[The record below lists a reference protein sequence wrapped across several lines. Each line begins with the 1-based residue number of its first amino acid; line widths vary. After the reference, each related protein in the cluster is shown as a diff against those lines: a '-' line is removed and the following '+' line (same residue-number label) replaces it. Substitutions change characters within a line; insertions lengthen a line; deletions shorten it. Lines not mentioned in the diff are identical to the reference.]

1 MLSVLSIISVFI
13 EILVIGLL
21 TSVSFVFLLRFI
33 RRKKFQ
39 MFFLFLALFLWA
51 FYIALV
57 LLSQLAYNIDWGIRD
72 LLYLQQAASF
82 CRLFSAIFLGLFWI
96 SFLVAWPWK
105 IFFSSIVLLS
115 GGFVAARLVTS
126 HVFLVFRQ
134 EVIEPVIVYLPQTM
148 DNLFWLLSWTVLAI
162 YFFSRLV
169 DSNSR
174 EQRNLNLLNLFS
186 ALLVLLAYVAGY
198 LYLATSLPIFLL
210 ASWSILLL
218 AVIGFVLG
226 QVINPQS
233 PSALYPWQ
241 FFRTRFLFKLIL
253 IFVLLIMVLFE
264 ATTLMTIVSSRR
276 ALTKS
281 VQDIYQQRAQ
291 SLSEE
296 IDFKVQALKGA
307 GRVAMDQ
314 AGNYWAGKAD
324 LKFIQNLVEEKYSLD
339 YGVPYV
345 FDGQG
350 RVFAHPD
357 YVRAKFFQKIEPDSL
372 RQEILQKKH
381 GYVEFMDK
389 SEGKMIGA
397 FVPLKSIH
405 GGVVIVQNARL
416 AYRPIRQV
424 ETRSLFF
431 IVAGII
437 LTILVGIAFAKSV
450 EVPIHRLIEGAQAVS
465 AGDLDY
471 KINVHGV
478 DEIGGLAET
487 FNRMTRDL
495 KESQNR
501 LILSEKMNS
510 LGTLAAGMAHEIRNP
525 LVSLRTFSQLLPQ
538 KWEDP
543 GFREKFNA
551 IVPKEIERINKIAEG
566 LLKFGRKVKPE
577 LSKAN
582 VNAILE
588 DVLVLFEL
596 ECKKNNI
603 RITTKFTQAPDITA
617 DVSQLSQVFVNIV
630 LNAIQSMKN
639 GGSLMVKTEVGEV
652 VHVGKSGLGGMNQKK
667 EDGSAEIVW
676 GEKTKFEPGEK
687 QTPIP
692 VIFVEIS
699 DTGEG
704 ISYENLKNLFDPF
717 FTTKVS
723 GTGMGL
729 PITLRIIEEHAGSI
743 RVKSKVGQGTSFI
756 ITLPQNLEEE
766 KRKEEEER
774 KNHLADDVV

>member
-1 MLSVLSIISVFI
+1 MLSLLSIISVFI
-13 EILVIGLL
+13 EVLVIGLL
-21 TSVSFVFLLRFI
+21 TSVSFVFFWRFVK
-33 RRKKFQ
+33 RKKFQ
-39 MFFLFLALFLWA
+39 PLFLFFALILWA

-57 LLSQLAYNIDWGIRD
+57 LFSQLAYNVDWGIKD
-72 LLYLQQAASF
+72 LVYLQRAASF
-82 CRLFSAIFLGLFWI
+82 CRLFSAIFLSLFWI
-96 SFLVAWPWK
+96 SFLVPWLWK
-105 IFFSSIVLLS
+105 ILLS
-115 GGFVAARLVTS
+115 SVTLLLGGFVVVRLATS

-134 EVIEPVIVYLPQTM
+134 EVIEPVLVYLPQTW
-148 DNLFWLLSWTVLAI
+148 DNLFWLLSWTVLAV
-162 YFFSRLV
+162 YFFMRLV
-169 DSNSR
+169 KSASR
-174 EQRNLNLLNLFS
+174 EQRNLNLLGLFS
-186 ALLVLLAYVAGY
+186 ALMVLAAYVVGY
-198 LYLATSLPIFLL
+198 LYLATSMPIFLL
-210 ASWSILLL
+210 ASWVILLV

-233 PSALYPWQ
+233 SSALYPWQ

-296 IDFKVQALKGA
+296 IDFKLQALKGA
-307 GRVAMDQ
+307 ARLPGEPKLD
-314 AGNYWAGKAD
+314 
-324 LKFIQNLVEEKYSLD
+324 FIQSLVENKYSLD
-339 YGVPYV
+339 YGVPYA
-345 FDGQG
+345 FDEEGKI
-350 RVFAHPD
+350 FAHPD
-357 YVRAKFFQKIEPDSL
+357 YIRAKLRQKIDPDPL
-372 RQEILQKKH
+372 RQEVLSKKH
-381 GYVEFMDK
+381 GYVEFFDP

-397 FVPLKSIH
+397 FFPLKAIG
-405 GGVVIVQNARL
+405 GGVIIVQNARL
-416 AYRPIRQV
+416 AYRSIRQV

-431 IVAGII
+431 IIMGII
-437 LTILVGIAFAKSV
+437 LTILVGISFAKSV
-450 EVPIHRLIEGAQAVS
+450 EIPIHRLIEGAQAVS

-538 KWEDP
+538 KWEDKE
-543 GFREKFNA
+543 FREKFNA

-577 LSKAN
+577 LSQAN
-582 VNAILE
+582 INAILE
-588 DVLVLFEL
+588 DVLVLFES

-603 RITTKFTQAPDITA
+603 KITTKFTPAPDITA

-639 GGSLMVKTEVGEV
+639 GGSLMVKTEVGEI
-652 VHVGKSGLGGMNQKK
+652 VHVGKSGLGGMNQAK
-667 EDGSAEIVW
+667 EDGSAEIIW
-676 GEKTKFEPGEK
+676 GEKTNFEPGEK
-687 QTPIP
+687 QVPIP
-692 VIFVEIS
+692 VIIIEIT

-743 RVKSKVGQGTSFI
+743 KVRSRLGQGTSFV

-766 KRKEEEER
+766 KKKEEEER